1 MHPDAPVEPP
11 CTWIVTDGTSG
22 NLRPAMALATALGVQ
37 AEAWA
42 VRPAPPWGWLAPHLR
57 VSAQQAMPQ
66 ALLDAVSARP
76 PALVI
81 GCGRRAALVT
91 AWLRARSGAF
101 AVQLLDPRAN
111 PRHWDLVVAP
121 AHDRLRGTN
130 VIETR
135 GSLHAI
141 TPAALAEAAILHADL
156 GRIVV
161 PRTAVLIGGS
171 TRAQR
176 IDARYIDRMFD
187 LLECWHAHDRGGLL
201 VTTSRRTPTALVRR
215 VRERC
220 AHLPARLWSSS
231 DEGQNPYL
239 GMLAHAQ
246 RIVVTP
252 DSSNML
258 SEACATGKP
267 VYVFAPRPIR
277 GKLGDLHHDLV
288 VDGRV
293 RPLREVPTDWT
304 PPAPL
309 REASAI
315 AAQVWQRYRQA
326 RGGG

>member
-1 MHPDAPVEPP
+1 MHPDAPAEPP
-11 CTWIVTDGTSG
+11 RTWIVTDGASG
-22 NLRPAMALATALGVQ
+22 NLRQAAALATALGVQ
-37 AEAWA
+37 AEEWV
-42 VRPAPPWGWLAPHLR
+42 VRPASPWGWLAPHLR
-57 VSAQQAMPQ
+57 FAAGRALPQ
-66 ALLDAVSARP
+66 SLREAVASRP

-81 GCGRRAALVT
+81 GCGRQAALAT
-91 AWLRARSGAF
+91 AWLRADCGAF
-101 AVQLLDPRAN
+101 VVQLLDPRAN

-121 AHDRLRGTN
+121 AHDRLHGAN
-130 VIETR
+130 VIATS

-141 TPAALAEAAILHADL
+141 TPAVLAEAAILHADL
-156 GRIVV
+156 ARIGG
-161 PRTAVLIGGS
+161 PRTAVLIGGP

-176 IDARYIDRMFD
+176 IDARYVDRLFD
-187 LLECWHAHDRGGLL
+187 LLECWHAHDRGGML
-201 VTTSRRTPTALVRR
+201 VTTSRRTPETLVRR

-220 AHLPARLWSSS
+220 ADLPARLWSST
-231 DEGQNPYL
+231 DDGPNPYL
-239 GMLAHAQ
+239 GILAHAQ

-277 GKLGDLHHDLV
+277 GKLGDLHHELV

-304 PPAPL
+304 PPAPV
-309 REASAI
+309 REASAV

-326 RGGG
+326 RGCG